1 MSKPIRNIKVLLVL
15 LLIIAVDV
23 LVYKAIGF
31 QSSSTNHALVIRGI
45 DTSSKMW
52 LNGYFGVFFNFKYLG
67 NINWLLL
74 LFLPYLIKTYQNR
87 PDWQKAIQIF
97 ILFSFAIISI
107 YGFFNERYQLTLFP
121 LVLAVL
127 LYMIFE
133 RFSKDKNL
141 LILILIGLSLL
152 VSTNFVKYF
161 ISDFMAKHEAKISKM
176 IDLKNQNINVAG
188 LKRESIIDEI
198 NKLNITKSNQ
208 VLVNNLPFYYYYT
221 DLPGVYYSSI
231 EDCYYTEAGKSKL
244 ASFNSKE
251 AITKVLVDTL
261 HCSYILSSL
270 DMNLYN
276 EAFSNYLETNCDKII
291 EVDKVILYKVVQ
303 KGYR

>member
-1 MSKPIRNIKVLLVL
+1 MNKEIRNIKVLAIII
-15 LLIIAVDV
+15 LIITVEI
-23 LVYKAIGF
+23 LVYKVTGF
-31 QSSSTNHALVIRGI
+31 QSTSTKHALVVRGI

-52 LNGYFGVFFNFKYLG
+52 LNGYLGVFFNFKYLG

-87 PDWQKAIQIF
+87 PNWQKAIQIF
-97 ILFSFAIISI
+97 ILSSFAIISI
-107 YGFFNERYQLTLFP
+107 YGFFNERYQLTIFP

-127 LYMIFE
+127 LYIIFE
-133 RFSKDKNL
+133 RFSKEKNL

-152 VSTNFVKYF
+152 ICTNFVKYF
-161 ISDFMAKHEAKISKM
+161 MADFMAKHESKISKM
-176 IDLKNQNINVAG
+176 IDLKNQNKNTAG
-188 LKRESIIDEI
+188 LKNESIIDEI

-231 EDCYYTEAGKSKL
+231 EDCYYTETGKSKL
-244 ASFNSKE
+244 ASLNSKE
-251 AITKVLVDTL
+251 AITKALVDTL
-261 HCSYILSSL
+261 NCNYILSSL

-276 EAFSNYLETNCDKII
+276 ETFSNYLETNCDKII
-291 EVDKVILYKVVQ
+291 EVNKVVLYKVIQ